1 MRAQAAEGK
10 QGFRANAAITDE
22 ETAPTETNEE
32 RALTTV
38 DRYYLAWM
46 KHQKQR
52 GTEPTDKQLSA
63 YLAEKGVKGRGG
75 KPISPST
82 LRRYL
87 LSFRTYNVWAE
98 HRIREE
104 TPSADAVAQDC
115 ATRGI
120 TAQYNN
126 PLTATDITKQAHDF
140 ERRWKTLDRQRDNAQ
155 S

>member
-1 MRAQAAEGK
+1 M
-10 QGFRANAAITDE
+10 
-22 ETAPTETNEE
+22 
-32 RALTTV
+32 TTGV
-38 DRYYLAWM
+38 HDPGSSPE
-46 KHQKQR
+46 HQKQR

-63 YLAEKGVKGRGG
+63 YLAEQGIQGRSG

-87 LSFRTYNVWAE
+87 LSFRAYSVWAE
-98 HRIREE
+98 HRTRNE
-104 TPSADAVAQDC
+104 TPQADAVAQDC

-126 PLTATDITKQAHDF
+126 PITPTDITKQAPGF
-140 ERRWKTLDRQRDNAQ
+140 ERRWKALARHRAEAQ